1 MATLDT
7 PRIEP
12 EAPAVP
18 ARPLARTPRQRARL
32 WLRDLGWRHL
42 VGVLALTFA
51 LYPVAWVLSAAFNP
65 TGSLSAQRLIPPEP
79 SLANFTVLFA
89 DTAFVAWF
97 WNSMWI
103 SGAAAV
109 LTVLL
114 CALGAYPFSRMRFSG
129 RRPGLFALL
138 LVQLFPQLL
147 SITALFVLVVNLG
160 NVFPALGLDS
170 RLILLL
176 IYLGGALGVN
186 TWLIKGFFDT
196 IPTELDES
204 ARVDGASHA
213 QIFFRIIL
221 PLAAPILA
229 VIGLLAF
236 ITTLNDFFIASVILR
251 SEQNFTLAVGLQ
263 RFIQDQYGARWG
275 PFAAGALL
283 GGIPVVA
290 LFAFL
295 QRYLVSGL
303 TSGAVKG

>member
-7 PRIEP
+7 PRVGA
-12 EAPAVP
+12 EAPAP
-18 ARPLARTPRQRARL
+18 APRPLGRTPQQRARL

-42 VGVLALTFA
+42 VGIAALLFA

-65 TGSLSAQRLIPPEP
+65 TSSLSAQRLIPAEP
-79 SLANFTVLFA
+79 SLANFTVLFT
-89 DTAFVAWF
+89 DTQFPAWF

-103 SGAAAV
+103 SAVSAA

-114 CALGAYPFSRMRFSG
+114 CALGAYPFSRMRFRG

-160 NVFPALGLDS
+160 RVYPALGLDS

-196 IPTELDES
+196 IPSELDES

-221 PLAAPILA
+221 PLAAPILS

-251 SEQNFTLAVGLQ
+251 SEQNWTLAVGLQ

-283 GGIPVVA
+283 GGIPVIL
-290 LFAFL
+290 LFTFL